1 MLRLLALGLATAAVV
16 APPAFARSH
25 ATKPKPATNRGI
37 VDVYTSLDYSQSE
50 AAGTGMV
57 LSSSGL
63 VLTNNHVIRGATH
76 LNVVVVANGKHYA
89 AYVVGYDV
97 PDDVAVLQLEQA
109 SHLATMAFGN
119 SAKLRRGQAVRAI
132 GNAGGKGG
140 KPTVAAGKITALHRV
155 IVAVDGEGG
164 SERLTNLIATSAN
177 VQPGDSGGPLV
188 DRAGRVV
195 GIVTAGSSGFA
206 LQTNADRGYAIAINK
221 ARFHL
226 GPTAFLGVSID
237 SRLSGGAGVFAVVP
251 GLPGDATGLAKGD
264 VITSLNGTTI
274 ASLNDLQAA
283 LIAIAPGQSVP
294 IEWQDAFGN
303 PHSGT
308 IVPASGPPQ

>member
-1 MLRLLALGLATAAVV
+1 
-16 APPAFARSH
+16 
-25 ATKPKPATNRGI
+25 PKAATNRGI
-37 VDVYTSLDYSQSE
+37 VDIYTSLDYTQSA

-76 LNVVVVANGKHYA
+76 LNVVVVANGKRYA

-97 PDDVAVLQLEQA
+97 PDDVAVLQLERA
-109 SHLATMAFGN
+109 SQLATMTFGN

-140 KPTVAAGKITALHRV
+140 KPTVAAGKVTALHRV

-164 SERLTNLIATSAN
+164 SERLTNLIATNAN

-188 DRAGRVV
+188 DGAGRVV

-206 LQTNADRGYAIAINK
+206 LQTNADRGYAIPVNK
-221 ARFHL
+221 ARSIARQMVLGHASPRIHL

-237 SRLSGGAGVFAVVP
+237 SHLSGGAGVYSVVP
-251 GLPGDATGLAKGD
+251 GLPGDATGLVQGD

-283 LIAIAPGQSVP
+283 LIAITPGQTVP
-294 IEWQDAFGN
+294 IEWQDAFGS